1 MRLIVVRIAS
11 NKVDKKLFMI
21 KYVGI
26 LMLAIVASLGSMAQ
40 TGTVKGRVIDVEDK
54 FPLKAASV
62 QLLLQN
68 DSSIVKSTITDDKG
82 MFLFTQVPALPLILI
97 INNTSYDQYSYFF
110 TGADGEKDLV
120 NLAMQKK
127 STKLEAVVIVA
138 KAPNATIKGDT
149 AQFSASQYKV
159 NPDATVEDLIKKM
172 PGITIDKAGNVT
184 AQGEAVKKVTID
196 GKDFFGDDATAALR
210 NLPSDV
216 VDKIQVYDRQSDQA
230 RLTGFD
236 DGNSVK
242 AINVVT
248 KSGLKNGQFGRLYA
262 GAGTDDRYAAGGN
275 VSIFKG
281 DQKITFIG
289 NFNNTNQQNFAS
301 QDLLGVTSRGG
312 GGGGGGGRGWGNSN
326 PFQTS
331 SNGGINTTNA
341 LGVNF
346 ADKWGAKKNINVSG
360 SYFFNNSNNVSESR
374 TNTETFASP
383 QNQLTN
389 SNDFGTSKNYNHRI
403 NMRMEYN
410 IDSNNTLIYTP
421 SLSFQKNNALATS
434 NFQTFLDPSD
444 SVLNYNGQSISE
456 RNGYNIGNN
465 LTYRRSFAKK
475 GRSATVSINSSFS
488 KNNSDIINTGN
499 FRFFKQT
506 GIVDSVQNQLNDNFN
521 DASNLGINISYTE
534 PISEKVQV
542 EVKYEPSFQKSNAD
556 QKTFN
561 DDGGKYSL
569 LQTDLSNVFENRTNT
584 QSGGASLR
592 FNLSKETSFAFGA
605 NVQNVALNSDRTFPT
620 TTTVRQSF
628 TNILPNAFIRAKTGQ
643 YSNVRVFFRG
653 YTSLPSVTQLQD
665 VVNIS
670 SPLRVSVGNANLK
683 QSAGIYLGS
692 RYSYANKKNNQSFFG
707 GFFFQTAQDYIT
719 NATFIASSDSTIDQ
733 GKVLNR
739 GSQLAKPVNLD
750 GFRSLR
756 ANATYSMPLK
766 FIKTNLNISGGY
778 NYSKLPG
785 LVNNK
790 LTSTITNNYS
800 TGLTFASNI
809 SQYVDFNVNYNLNIS
824 NSATTGGTIA
834 NNNFTNQG
842 TGVTLNLLSKKGWF
856 VLNDVSYQVNSGLTD
871 GFNQNFVLWN
881 AGVGKKFFK
890 GQKGELKLSVFDLL
904 KQNQSITRNITG
916 TYREDVL
923 TNVLQQYFLLT
934 FSYNLKNFG
943 TGATAAKGNGGANGA
958 PAKIKL

>member
-1 MRLIVVRIAS
+1 
-11 NKVDKKLFMI
+11 MI

-26 LMLAIVASLGSMAQ
+26 LMLALIVSLGSIAQ

-62 QLLLQN
+62 QLLLQA
-68 DSSIVKSTITDDKG
+68 DSSIVKSTVTDDKG
-82 MFLFTQVPALPLILI
+82 MFLFTDVPALPLILI
-97 INNTSYDQYSYFF
+97 INNLSYDQYSYTF
-110 TGADGEKDLV
+110 TGAEGEKDLV

-127 STKLEAVVIVA
+127 STKLEGVIIVA

-149 AQFSASQYKV
+149 AQFNASQFKV

-172 PGITIDKAGNVT
+172 PGITIDKSGNVT

-248 KSGLKNGQFGRLYA
+248 KSGLKNGQFGRVYA

-289 NFNNTNQQNFAS
+289 NFNNVNQQNFAS
-301 QDLLGVTSRGG
+301 QDLLGVASSGGRGG
-312 GGGGGGGRGWGNSN
+312 GGGGGGGRGFGGGS

-331 SNGGINTTNA
+331 NNAGINTTNA
-341 LGVNF
+341 LGINF
-346 ADKWGAKKNINVSG
+346 ADKWGAKKNVNVSG
-360 SYFFNNSNNVSESR
+360 SYFFNNTNNINESR

-403 NMRMEYN
+403 NMRLEYN

-421 SLSFQKNNALATS
+421 SLSFQKNNSLANS

-444 SVLNYNGQSISE
+444 SVLNYNGQSLSE
-456 RNGYNIGNN
+456 RNGYSIGNN
-465 LTYRRSFAKK
+465 LTYRHSFAKK
-475 GRSATVSINSSFS
+475 GRSTTISINSSIS

-521 DASNLGINISYTE
+521 DASNLGLNISYTE
-534 PISEKVQV
+534 PISDKVQI

-561 DDGGKYSL
+561 DDGGKYTL
-569 LQTDLSNVFENRTNT
+569 LQNDLSNVFENRTTT

-628 TNILPNAFIRAKTGQ
+628 TNILPNAFIRAETGK

-653 YTSLPSVTQLQD
+653 YTNLPSVTQLQD

-683 QSAGIYLGS
+683 QTAGVFLGS

-719 NATFIASSDSTIDQ
+719 NATFIASADSTIDQ
-733 GKVLNR
+733 GKILNR

-766 FIKTNLNISGGY
+766 FIKTNLNISGGF

-790 LTSTITNNYS
+790 LTSTVTSNYS

-809 SQYVDFNVNYNLNIS
+809 SQFVDFNVNYNLNIS
-824 NSATTGGTIA
+824 NSATTGGTLA

-842 TGVTLNLLSKKGWF
+842 AGVGLNLLSKSGWF
-856 VLNDVSYQVNSGLTD
+856 VQNDVSYQVNSGLTD

-881 AGVGKKFFK
+881 AGFGKKFLK

-923 TNVLQQYFLLT
+923 TNVLQQYFMLT

-943 TGATAAKGNGGANGA
+943 TSAIASKGNGGANGT